1 MSRMFLLVL
10 AMLLAAG
17 AGADDTLRCGSK
29 IVRVGMTEEE
39 VRGYC
44 GQPSSSRI
52 EEQDVR
58 SGGRLIGKTEIHIWR
73 YDRAAGQMPADLVF
87 DQGKLKSISY
97 VTR

>member
-44 GQPSSSRI
+44 GQTWSS
-52 EEQDVR
+52 
-58 SGGRLIGKTEIHIWR
+58 T
-73 YDRAAGQMPADLVF
+73 RA
-87 DQGKLKSISY
+87 S
-97 VTR
+97 